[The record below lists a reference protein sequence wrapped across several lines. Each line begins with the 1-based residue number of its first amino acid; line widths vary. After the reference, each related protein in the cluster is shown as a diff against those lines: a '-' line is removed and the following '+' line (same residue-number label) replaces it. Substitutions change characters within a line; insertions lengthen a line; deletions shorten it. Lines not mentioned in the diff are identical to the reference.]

1 MKRANE
7 KRRKVETE
15 KNTRKKVFVSVI
27 YTFEIMNLTDGHN
40 LQFIQTQNII
50 VQLTF
55 NNRML
60 QFN

>member
-15 KNTRKKVFVSVI
+15 KNARKKVFVSVI

-40 LQFIQTQNII
+40 L
-50 VQLTF
+50 
-55 NNRML
+55 
-60 QFN
+60 